1 MTETF
6 LSLQEV
12 AEKFNLKKT
21 TVWTWVQQ
29 KRIKASKVGK
39 SWRVKESDLIDFINA
54 GSNDR

>member
-39 SWRVKESDLIDFINA
+39 CWRVKESDLIDFINA

>member
-29 KRIKASKVGK
+29 KRIKASKIGK
-39 SWRVKESDLIDFINA
+39 SWRVKESDLIDFIKA
-54 GSNDR
+54 GAND